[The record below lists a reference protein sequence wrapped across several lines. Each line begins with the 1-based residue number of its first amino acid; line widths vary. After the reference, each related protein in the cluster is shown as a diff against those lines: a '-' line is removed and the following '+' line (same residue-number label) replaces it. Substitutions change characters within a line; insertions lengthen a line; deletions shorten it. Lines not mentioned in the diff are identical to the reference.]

1 MNIHMN
7 STGSSED
14 LSSFNASTTPTTE
27 DRNEY
32 NFIRCILLVITT
44 ILLLTLNPLCLVV
57 LRHVRSIQETT
68 KIFLRSMTIADL
80 GVGLFRAL
88 PLTVLAISET
98 ELILGKAF
106 CKVLSFTDGI
116 LIYSPQMSLLLL
128 TVDRYIS
135 VVYALR
141 YPSLVTVKRAR
152 ISVCCMWGTLAL
164 MTTVLGLASHWETV
178 YFKSIPICLFQ
189 SESSTIIVPI
199 VYTSIIVSTLLV
211 TIIAY
216 ARLFMI
222 SRHQA
227 RAIQVENQIAQPGNP
242 AARPDNK
249 ALKTVLIIVLTAS
262 VANLLPFCA
271 LLYRQ
276 YLHPIAVLF
285 AIVLPGLTNSW
296 LNTVIY
302 YLRNQDFRRATHDLL
317 ISNYRSCK
325 RCLPL
330 VAN

>member
-7 STGSSED
+7 STGRSED
-14 LSSFNASTTPTTE
+14 LSTFNASTTPTTE

-80 GVGLFRAL
+80 GMGLFQAL
-88 PLTVLAISET
+88 PMTVLAISET
-98 ELILGKAF
+98 EHIGEVF
-106 CKVLSFTDGI
+106 CQVLSFAGEI
-116 LIYSPQMSLLLL
+116 FIYGPQMSILLL

-152 ISVCCMWGTLAL
+152 ISVCLL
-164 MTTVLGLASHWETV
+164 
-178 YFKSIPICLFQ
+178 LF
-189 SESSTIIVPI
+189 T
-199 VYTSIIVSTLLV
+199 Y
-211 TIIAY
+211 
-216 ARLFMI
+216 
-222 SRHQA
+222 
-227 RAIQVENQIAQPGNP
+227 
-242 AARPDNK
+242 
-249 ALKTVLIIVLTAS
+249 
-262 VANLLPFCA
+262 
-271 LLYRQ
+271 
-276 YLHPIAVLF
+276 
-285 AIVLPGLTNSW
+285 VLPVLTNSW
-296 LNTVIY
+296 LNVLIY
-302 YLRNQDFRRATHDLL
+302 YLRNQDCRRVTHDLL

>member
-14 LSSFNASTTPTTE
+14 LSTFNASTTPTTQ
-27 DRNEY
+27 DRIEY

-88 PLTVLAISET
+88 PMTVLAISET
-98 ELILGKAF
+98 EHIGEAF
-106 CKVLSFTDGI
+106 CQVLSFAGGI
-116 LIYSPQMSLLLL
+116 LIYGPQMSLLLL

-141 YPSLVTVKRAR
+141 YPSL
-152 ISVCCMWGTLAL
+152 
-164 MTTVLGLASHWETV
+164 
-178 YFKSIPICLFQ
+178 
-189 SESSTIIVPI
+189 SESSMIIVAI

-262 VANLLPFCA
+262 VANLLPLCA
-271 LLYRQ
+271 FLLLHDQ
-276 YLHPIAVLF
+276 HPIVLLF
-285 AIVLPGLTNSW
+285 TYVLPVLTNSW
-296 LNTVIY
+296 LNVLIY
-302 YLRNQDFRRATHDLL
+302 YLRNQDCRRVTHDLL

-330 VAN
+330 VAT